1 MQKRDLI
8 GVLLAAVATM
18 LVGGSVAA
26 ASLLG
31 DYPILGGQGVRYA
44 VAALL
49 LAGLLRLR
57 QGRLP
62 RPGPGDLTRLTLL
75 ALTGM
80 ALFNVLLILATSSTD
95 PAAVGVVIGATPLVL
110 AVAGPLLDGRRPTR
124 QVIVAA
130 VVVVAGAAAAQGGPG
145 TVTTTGLLLA
155 LGALACESLF
165 SLLAVPVLPR
175 LGPVALSAYACGI
188 AAVLLLATGVGTG
201 GGDALA
207 VPTLA
212 EAGALAY
219 MAAGTAVA
227 FVCWYSSLQ
236 RLGVERAGLFAGLIP
251 VSALVTTVAI
261 GTGTAGPLR
270 IAGTAVVTGGL
281 VLGLSRSRTAARQRE
296 RGVAGRECGV
306 AGRERVEAP
315 AG

>member
-1 MQKRDLI
+1 M
-8 GVLLAAVATM
+8 LAAVATM

-49 LAGLLRLR
+49 LAVILRLR
-57 QGRLP
+57 HGRLP
-62 RPGPGDLTRLTLL
+62 RPDLRDLARLTLL
-75 ALTGM
+75 ALTGL
-80 ALFNVLLILATSSTD
+80 ALFNVLLILATASTD

-110 AVAGPLLDGRRPTR
+110 AAAGPLLDGRRPTR
-124 QVIVAA
+124 RVIAA
-130 VVVVAGAAAAQGGPG
+130 ALVVVAGAAAAQGGPG
-145 TVTTTGLLLA
+145 TVTMTGLLLA
-155 LGALACESLF
+155 VGALACESLF
-165 SLLAVPVLPR
+165 SLLAVPLLPR
-175 LGPVALSAYACGI
+175 LGPVALSGYACSI

-201 GGDALA
+201 GGDVFA

-212 EAGALAY
+212 EAGALVY
-219 MAAGTAVA
+219 MAVATAVA

-270 IAGTAVVTGGL
+270 IAGTAVVASGL
-281 VLGLSRSRTAARQRE
+281 VFGLSPTRS
-296 RGVAGRECGV
+296 AGRRHKREV
-306 AGRERVEAP
+306 AGRERVQAP
-315 AG
+315 GR